1 MKQIFTLLAAVVL
14 TASAFAQVGIGTTT
28 PDASSALDITSTTKG
43 LLMPRMTNAQRV
55 AIASPAAGLLVFV
68 TDFDGGTF
76 LFYDGTGWKELLLTE
91 ARDTPD
97 APTIGTATAGDTQA
111 TVSFTAPSNN
121 GGSAITSYTATSSP
135 GGIAGTVSQ
144 AGSGSI
150 TVTGLTSG
158 TTYTFTVTATNAIG
172 TSSASAA
179 SNSILVYP
187 PNSPGALL
195 SVDQKSTINA
205 TNSLKAIGLTDW
217 SELIGF
223 TDNGGSLYAEGYLTD
238 DYAIR
243 ETKTYLMF
251 SENNN
256 WNSSTKVF
264 LAEYNYNANNNS
276 DEVRF
281 YNGSAAAKTENVTIS
296 SNQKYILYTNSGT
309 NYTVNITIADRTL
322 PLYLDLEQSYSNARG
337 NQVNITFADPNDAG
351 LVFYN
356 NGGGNYWN
364 NTNGSSTIQFST
376 NIMTPALAYIDEIL
390 ASGSPSRVLWFSG
403 DMIHTLYDSCGYPY
417 TNDFDPNYPA
427 PQFISKAINGYATH
441 VSDITNGYESVIAKY
456 MNCNTI
462 YQSVP
467 Y

>member
-1 MKQIFTLLAAVVL
+1 MKQIFTFLAAVVF
-14 TASAFAQVGIGTTT
+14 TASTYAQVGIGTTT
-28 PDASSALDITSTTKG
+28 PATSAALDITSTTKG
-43 LLMPRMTNAQRV
+43 LLIPRMTNEQRV

-195 SVDQKSTINA
+195 STDQKSTINA

-217 SELIGF
+217 NELIGF

-238 DYAIR
+238 NYTIN

-276 DEVRF
+276 DEVSF
-281 YNGSAAAKTENVTIS
+281 YDGSAAAKTENVTFLAIR
-296 SNQKYILYTNSGT
+296 NIYCIQILEL
-309 NYTVNITIADRTL
+309 I
-322 PLYLDLEQSYSNARG
+322 
-337 NQVNITFADPNDAG
+337 
-351 LVFYN
+351 
-356 NGGGNYWN
+356 
-364 NTNGSSTIQFST
+364 
-376 NIMTPALAYIDEIL
+376 IL
-390 ASGSPSRVLWFSG
+390 
-403 DMIHTLYDSCGYPY
+403 
-417 TNDFDPNYPA
+417 
-427 PQFISKAINGYATH
+427 
-441 VSDITNGYESVIAKY
+441 
-456 MNCNTI
+456 
-462 YQSVP
+462 
-467 Y
+467 